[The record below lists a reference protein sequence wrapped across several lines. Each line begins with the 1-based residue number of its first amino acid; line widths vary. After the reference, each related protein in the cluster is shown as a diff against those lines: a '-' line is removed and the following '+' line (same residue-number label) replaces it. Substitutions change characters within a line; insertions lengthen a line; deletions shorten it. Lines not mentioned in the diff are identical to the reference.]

1 MNGYNGNGYNNSPLN
16 QYAGARQ
23 NIEAENAAYAP
34 PSGFDTFYS
43 QYPFISW
50 FDRSDATLRVIND
63 LIEFSA
69 SASYCSDF
77 IVGRS
82 VANGLGIKSKAKG
95 YFSKPKEA
103 NPDSPEYQEFSNF
116 ITQYFEAETL
126 IEEIAKAGM
135 DLLQFGSALVELKV
149 VKFGGQFAVTIKQH
163 QVVFFRYQSEYGQ
176 ADKSKGWLFGD
187 WGLSN
192 WLPNSNFSPIS
203 IPIYP
208 SYDLQ
213 DNVVF
218 RTFMH
223 VKAQGVT
230 NARAVYPMPKWYP
243 SIQQVALEVSLGKF
257 MLRDAKNFF
266 LPVAILESF
275 NLATDTNPQTPNDNI
290 LENRSSTAIINNP
303 TTNQGDGKKTNLM
316 TMRQTADTPQ
326 SHLMVLPKTL
336 KGEDDRVRMEL
347 AGKAIFA
354 SFGLPPALLAQAS
367 GLGNSTERLEAEKIM
382 EKTVIK
388 KARAEMIK
396 PFNQCIKIAT
406 ELMGLPPFDFELCL
420 NENIELTAEPQ
431 DAANI
436 QGGANV

>member
-1 MNGYNGNGYNNSPLN
+1 MNGNNGYNNSQLN
-16 QYAGARQ
+16 PYAGVRQ

-43 QYPFISW
+43 LYPFISW

-77 IVGRS
+77 IVSRS
-82 VANGLGIKSKAKG
+82 VANGLGIKSKSKG
-95 YFSKPKEA
+95 DFVKPKEA

-116 ITQYFEAETL
+116 ISTNFNVETL
-126 IEEIAKAGM
+126 LEEMTKVAL
-135 DLLQFGSALVELKV
+135 DLLQFGSALIELKV

-163 QVVFFRYQSEYGQ
+163 QVVFFRYQALYGQQ
-176 ADKSKGWLFGD
+176 ADKTKGWLFGD

-192 WLPNSNFSPIS
+192 WLPNSDFSPIP

-213 DNVVF
+213 ENIVF
-218 RTFMH
+218 RTFIH
-223 VKAQGVT
+223 VKSQGVT

-243 SIQQVALEVSLGKF
+243 SIQQVALQVSLGKF

-275 NLATDTNPQTPNDNI
+275 TLGADNNPQTKNDNI
-290 LENRSSTAIINNP
+290 LENRSNTTVINNP

-316 TMRQTADTPQ
+316 IMEQTADTTP

-347 AGKAIFA
+347 AEKAIFA
-354 SFGLPPALLAQAS
+354 AFGLPPALLSQSS
-367 GLGNSTERLEAEKIM
+367 GLGNSTERVEAEKIM

-388 KARAEMIK
+388 KFRAEIVK
-396 PFNQCIKIAT
+396 PFNQCIKLAT
-406 ELMGLPPFDFELCL
+406 ELMGLQPFDFELCL
-420 NENIELTAEPQ
+420 NENIELTAPPTTG
-431 DAANI
+431 ATNT
-436 QGGANV
+436 QGGSNV